1 MNERKS
7 QKVPLGKRMAFACG
21 EIGDNTAL
29 QTFSFLIFT
38 FYFAIVGLPILWIT
52 SGFILWSVWNSINDP
67 LIGYLSDRTKTKWG
81 RRIPWMAGATIPLA
95 IVMILLFTPPMALG
109 SDLINFIYFFIILA
123 LFDTTYTAFNLNYNA
138 VFSEMYVTMEA
149 RSSTGKVRISF
160 VMLALVFAFLLPT
173 LIIEDFLGGDP
184 QTPAT
189 ISKALGEYQLT
200 GIIAAVVIIITYFII
215 LKWGVKE
222 PKHISR
228 DADTA
233 MSFVKTL
240 KTTFKNKS
248 FLWFLIPA
256 LGTWIAINI
265 LPTLAPL
272 FMIHV
277 LGVVD
282 AELIGLVLALQFIMA
297 AVSTPLWEWIRV
309 KKGARMAGLIGIL
322 TWIFP
327 IILFA
332 FSINIEMVF
341 IVQIFNGI
349 GLGGGLYFY
358 DQCIAEI
365 IDEDEVKHG
374 TRRSGIYYAVFNFFI
389 RLSAIINF
397 ILIGIVFSTTDW
409 QNYVPNPGLDTIL
422 GLKILIGVY
431 PAVVLGLSLIGM
443 YFYPIKADRLKENRI
458 KLTEMHI
465 TKQKSIE

>member
-7 QKVPLGKRMAFACG
+7 DKVPLKKRMAFAMG
-21 EIGDNTAL
+21 EVGDNTAM

-38 FYFAIVGLPILWIT
+38 FYFAIVGLPVVWIT
-52 SGFILWSVWNSINDP
+52 GGFILWSIWNGINDP

-81 RRIPWMAGATIPLA
+81 RRVPWMVGATIPLA
-95 IVMILLFTPPMALG
+95 IVMILLFTPPLALN
-109 SDLINFIYFFIILA
+109 SDEMNFIYFFIILI

-138 VFSEMYVTMEA
+138 VFSEMFVTMED

-160 VMLALVFAFLLPT
+160 VMIALIFAFLLPT
-173 LIIEDFLGGDP
+173 LIIEDLLGGNP

-200 GIIAAVVIIITYFII
+200 GIIAAVVIIISYFII

-222 PKHISR
+222 PKHISK
-228 DADTA
+228 DAETA
-233 MSFVKTL
+233 MSFTKTL

-272 FMIHV
+272 FMYHA
-277 LGVVD
+277 LGVED
-282 AELIGLVLALQFIMA
+282 AELIGYALALQFIVA
-297 AVSTPLWEWIRV
+297 AVSTPLWEKIRV
-309 KKGARMAGLIGIL
+309 KKGARMAGLIGIV
-322 TWIFP
+322 TWIIP
-327 IILFA
+327 IIFFA

-365 IDEDEVKHG
+365 IDEDEIRHG
-374 TRRSGIYYAVFNFFI
+374 TRRSGIYYAVLNFFI
-389 RLSAIINF
+389 RLSAVINF
-397 ILIGIVFSTTDW
+397 ILIGIVFSTTNW
-409 QNYVPNPGLDTIL
+409 QDYNPNPGVDTIL
-422 GLKILIGVY
+422 GLQILMGVFPAIVLVISWIG
-431 PAVVLGLSLIGM
+431 L
-443 YFYPIKADRLKENRI
+443 YFYPIKGEKLAENRRN
-458 KLTEMHI
+458 LEELH
-465 TKQKSIE
+465 KQKQEKL